1 MIDQGITNGTCARPT
16 SYSTF
21 TDLNKC
27 QYFLCLNFKVKFTRY
42 KDMRPVSNQP
52 GRLYAAAKTHK
63 FN

>member
-1 MIDQGITNGTCARPT
+1 MVHVLVQLHTQHLLISINVNI
-16 SYSTF
+16 F
-21 TDLNKC
+21 
-27 QYFLCLNFKVKFTRY
+27 CLNFKDKFTRY